1 MRTAFFNT
9 LADLAACD
17 DRIFFLTGDLGF
29 GVVETFA
36 RRFPDRFLNVGVAEQ
51 NMTGVATGLALSGK
65 VVFTYSIGNFSTLR
79 CLEQIRN
86 GPCYHNA
93 NVKVVSVGG
102 GLVYGSLG
110 MSHHATEDLAIMRV
124 LPNLTVVAPGDPVET
139 ALATEAL
146 VWKNGPAY
154 LRLGRA
160 GEPVVHAAAIPFELG
175 RAVQL
180 REGRDLTLISTGG
193 MLVAA
198 TRVADAL
205 AQDGLG
211 CRVLSMHTVR
221 PLDREAVLAAATD
234 TRLVVT
240 LEEHSVVGGLGGAV
254 AEVLAEVSGPR
265 APLKRIGL
273 PSAFAPRAGSRDYLA
288 HELGISEQA
297 ILATLRQTLQQAT
310 VNSHRARH
318 PDGVLT
324 SGH

>member
-1 MRTAFFNT
+1 MRTAFFDT
-9 LADLAACD
+9 LTDLAARD

-29 GVVETFA
+29 GIVETFA

-65 VVFTYSIGNFSTLR
+65 VVFTYSIGNFPTLR

-110 MSHHATEDLAIMRV
+110 MSHHVTEDLAIMRV

-139 ALATEAL
+139 ALATGAL
-146 VWKNGPAY
+146 ARQNGPAY

-160 GEPVVHAAAIPFELG
+160 GEPVVHAAGVSFELG

-180 REGRDLTLISTGG
+180 RDGRDLTLISTGG
-193 MLVAA
+193 MLVTA

-205 AQDGLG
+205 ALDGLW

-221 PLDREAVLAAATD
+221 PLDRDAVLAAATD
-234 TRLVVT
+234 TRVVVT
-240 LEEHSVVGGLGGAV
+240 LEEHSILGGLGGAV

-265 APLKRIGL
+265 APLKRMGL
-273 PSAFAPRAGSRDYLA
+273 ASVFAPRAGSRDYLA
-288 HELGISEQA
+288 HELGISEEA
-297 ILATLRQTLQQAT
+297 ILSTIRQTLLQAT
-310 VNSHRARH
+310 A
-318 PDGVLT
+318 T
-324 SGH
+324 SA